1 MARSLRLGALIVGLM
16 VGMWGCGDDDE
27 GQIVGPEFDPGEG
40 RVYPIREVSFP
51 SIDGVQVQALFGQ
64 PQSPD
69 QALPVVIL
77 VHDFTQDNQEWFF
90 SPFFAELLEQYLVLA
105 IDLRGHGS
113 TPLPEDRGFYDL
125 PDLENS
131 YRDVL
136 AAITWLKDQP
146 GVDVDR
152 IAVVGTGVG
161 GNIAFVSMG
170 VFPQQIKTVVALSPG
185 LWDSESHPLVTGAGL
200 DPFEPHSIL
209 FMVGRNDV
217 IPLDSG
223 DLSFVDFA
231 SDLAFE
237 TDEPKNLVIV
247 EGSDAHGLE
256 LLIENAPAADRF
268 FAWLEDHL

>member
-27 GQIVGPEFDPGEG
+27 GQITGPGFDPGEG

-51 SIDGVQVQALFGQ
+51 SIDGVQVRALFGQ
-64 PQSPD
+64 PQSRD
-69 QALPVVIL
+69 QALPVIVL
-77 VHDFTQDNQEWFF
+77 VHDFTLDNQEWFF

-113 TPLPEDRGFYDL
+113 TPLPEDRDFYDL

-136 AAITWLKDQP
+136 AAITWLQDQP

-170 VFPQQIKTVVALSPG
+170 AFPQQIKTVVALSPG
-185 LWDSESHPLVTGAGL
+185 LWDSESQPLVTGVGL

-209 FMVGRNDV
+209 FMVGQNDV
-217 IPLDSG
+217 IPQDG
-223 DLSFVDFA
+223 GELSFVVFA
-231 SDLAFE
+231 SDLVSLTE
-237 TDEPKNLVIV
+237 EPKNLVIV

-256 LLIENAPAADRF
+256 LLENAQAADRF
-268 FAWLEDHL
+268 FAWLEDNL